1 MVLVPNDFLGQF
13 CDVAKS
19 GHHPEKVLAK
29 FGYLSYVSF
38 LNYKKDL
45 SIFLATYWNLS

>member
-1 MVLVPNDFLGQF
+1 MALDVFGQF

-19 GHHPEKVLAK
+19 GHHPEKLLAK
-29 FGYLSYVSF
+29 FGYLPYV
-38 LNYKKDL
+38 NYKKDL